1 MMRTHVSSMTWNG
14 EASMKKRAEAGPMES
29 PQMGKGKGVKESG
42 DDTSKGRS
50 GKHGDKEDPVS
61 RRKGTGRHGEWI
73 RRGTTDS
80 PGAVDPQDQTVPD
93 E

>member
-1 MMRTHVSSMTWNG
+1 MR
-14 EASMKKRAEAGPMES
+14 KRAEAGPEKPS
-29 PQMGKGKGVKESG
+29 QVGKSKDAEKSG
-42 DDTSKGRS
+42 DDRSTGRS
-50 GKHGDKEDPVS
+50 GKHGDTEDPVS

-80 PGAVDPQDQTVPD
+80 PGGVDPQDQTAND